1 MAAASRAG
9 VTDRDAALARALRS
23 LDGLSV
29 GDAFGEAC
37 LVDTRTLLAR
47 LAHRWLPDPPWVFS
61 DDTVMGISVVETLE
75 EHGGIDQDA
84 LARRFG
90 HKLRLDPWRGYGRVT
105 HQILT
110 EIARGG
116 DWRTLSAAAFD
127 GVGSMGN
134 GGAMRAGPIGA
145 YFAGDLEMAA
155 EQARLAAAV
164 THANA
169 EGQAGAMAVAAAA
182 AWAAG
187 GATDPDALFAAVL
200 EVVPAGITRDT
211 IERASS
217 IGPDVE
223 VLDVVTEIGNGIHA
237 LAQDTVPFAL
247 WSVRHHLRDYES
259 ALWTAAAAL
268 GDCDTLCAIVGSIV
282 VMVPGAAG
290 VPEAWRARRERL
302 TAFTHL
308 ALPAAAR

>member
-1 MAAASRAG
+1 MG
-9 VTDRDAALARALRS
+9 DRDPKLESALHS

-47 LAHRWLPDPPWVFS
+47 LAHRRLPDPPWAFS

-75 EHGGIDQDA
+75 EFGRIDQDA

-116 DWRTLSAAAFD
+116 DWRALSAGAFD

-155 EQARLAAAV
+155 GQARLAAAV
-164 THANA
+164 THAHL

-187 GATDPDALFAAVL
+187 GGADPDALFAQVL
-200 EVVPAGITRDT
+200 DVVPAGITRDT

-217 IGPDVE
+217 VGPGVE
-223 VLDVVTEIGNGIHA
+223 VLDVVSEIGNGVQT

-247 WSVRHHLRDYES
+247 WCVRHHLRDYES

-282 VMVPGAAG
+282 VLVPGGAG
-290 VPEAWRARRERL
+290 VPPAWRARREPL

-308 ALPAAAR
+308 AVPPAAR

>member
-1 MAAASRAG
+1 VP
-9 VTDRDAALARALRS
+9 VTDRAAARARALRS

-29 GDAFGEAC
+29 GDSFGEAC

-47 LAHRWLPDPPWVFS
+47 LEHRRLPDPPWTFS
-61 DDTVMGISVVETLE
+61 DDTVMAISVVETLE
-75 EHGGIDQDA
+75 EHGAIDQDA

-116 DWRTLSAAAFD
+116 DWRALSAGAFD
-127 GVGSMGN
+127 GAGSMGN

-155 EQARLAAAV
+155 GQARLAAAV
-164 THANA
+164 THANV

-182 AWAAG
+182 AWAG
-187 GATDPDALFAAVL
+187 GAGADPDALFGTVL
-200 EVVPAGITRDT
+200 DVVPASITRDT

-217 IGPDVE
+217 IGPDAE
-223 VLDVVTEIGNGIHA
+223 VLDVVTQIGNGIRA

-247 WSVRHHLRDYES
+247 WCVRHHLRDYES

-282 VMVPGAAG
+282 VMVPGGAE
-290 VPEAWRARRERL
+290 VPEAWRAHREPL

-308 ALPAAAR
+308 AVPPGGR

>member
-1 MAAASRAG
+1 MPADRA
-9 VTDRDAALARALRS
+9 AALARALRS

-37 LVDTRTLLAR
+37 FVDTRSLLAR
-47 LAHRWLPDPPWVFS
+47 LAHRRLPDPPWNFS

-75 EHGGIDQDA
+75 EHGRIEQDA

-116 DWRTLSAAAFD
+116 DWRRLSAGAFD

-145 YFAGDLEMAA
+145 YFAGDLDAA
-155 EQARLAAAV
+155 AGQARLAAEV
-164 THANA
+164 THAHL

-187 GATDPDALFAAVL
+187 GGTDPAALFGAVL
-200 EVVPAGITRDT
+200 DVVPAGITRDT
-211 IERASS
+211 IERAAS
-217 IGPDVE
+217 IGADVD
-223 VLDVVTEIGNGIHA
+223 VLDVASQIGNGA
-237 LAQDTVPFAL
+237 TTLAQDTVPFAL

-282 VMVPGAAG
+282 AVAAG
-290 VPEAWRARRERL
+290 GTGVPAAWRARREPL

-308 ALPAAAR
+308 AEPPAAR

>member
-1 MAAASRAG
+1 MNADRAASL
-9 VTDRDAALARALRS
+9 TRALRS

-37 LVDTRTLLAR
+37 LVDTRSLLAR
-47 LAHRWLPDPPWVFS
+47 LAHRWLPDPPWAFS

-90 HKLRLDPWRGYGRVT
+90 HKLCLDPWRGYGRVT

-116 DWRTLSAAAFD
+116 DWRALSAGAFD

-145 YFAGDLEMAA
+145 YFAGDLETAA
-155 EQARLAAAV
+155 GQARLAAAV
-164 THANA
+164 THANL

-182 AWAAG
+182 AWAAEAG
-187 GATDPDALFAAVL
+187 TDPHGLFGAVL
-200 EVVPAGITRDT
+200 DVVPASITRDA

-217 IGPDVE
+217 IGADVE
-223 VLDVVTEIGNGIHA
+223 VLDVVSVIGNGIQA

-247 WSVRHHLRDYES
+247 WCVRHHLRDYES

-282 VMVPGAAG
+282 VLVPGGAG

-308 ALPAAAR
+308 AVPPAAR

>member
-1 MAAASRAG
+1 MEAENGCAHVP
-9 VTDRDAALARALRS
+9 VTDRSAALARALRS

-29 GDAFGEAC
+29 GDSFGEAC

-47 LAHRWLPDPPWVFS
+47 LERRWLPDPPWIFS
-61 DDTVMGISVVETLE
+61 DDTVMAISVVETLE
-75 EHGGIDQDA
+75 EHGAIDQDS

-116 DWRTLSAAAFD
+116 DWRALSAGVFD

-155 EQARLAAAV
+155 GQARLAAAV
-164 THANA
+164 THANI

-182 AWAAG
+182 AWVAG
-187 GATDPDALFAAVL
+187 ADPDALFGAVL
-200 EVVPAGITRDT
+200 DVVPVSITRDT

-223 VLDVVTEIGNGIHA
+223 VLDVVTQIGNGIRA

-247 WSVRHHLRDYES
+247 WCVRHHLRDYES

-282 VMVPGAAG
+282 VMVPGGAG
-290 VPEAWRARRERL
+290 VPEAWRTRRERL
-302 TAFTHL
+302 TAFTYL
-308 ALPAAAR
+308 SVPPAG

>member
-1 MAAASRAG
+1 MAAGPRAG
-9 VTDRDAALARALRS
+9 VTDRDASLARALRS

-47 LAHRWLPDPPWVFS
+47 LAHRWLPDPRWAFS
-61 DDTVMGISVVETLE
+61 DDTIMAISVVEILE

-105 HQILT
+105 HQILS

-116 DWRTLSAAAFD
+116 DWRSLSAGAFD

-145 YFAGDLEMAA
+145 YFAGDLEVAA
-155 EQARLAAAV
+155 DKARLAAAV
-164 THANA
+164 THANV

-187 GATDPDALFAAVL
+187 GATGADELFGAVL
-200 EVVPAGITRDT
+200 DVVPAGITRDT

-223 VLDVVTEIGNGIHA
+223 VLDVVGQIGNGIQA

-247 WSVRHHLRDYES
+247 WCVRHHLRDYES

-282 VMVPGAAG
+282 VLVSGSAG
-290 VPEAWRARRERL
+290 VPDAWRARREPL

-308 ALPAAAR
+308 AVPPAAR

>member
-1 MAAASRAG
+1 VVNADRAAS
-9 VTDRDAALARALRS
+9 LARALHS

-37 LVDTRTLLAR
+37 LVEARSLLAR

-116 DWRTLSAAAFD
+116 DWRALSAGAFD

-145 YFAGDLEMAA
+145 YFAGDLETAA
-155 EQARLAAAV
+155 GQARLAAEV
-164 THANA
+164 THANV

-187 GATDPDALFAAVL
+187 AGTDPHALFGAVL
-200 EVVPAGITRDT
+200 DVVPASITRDA

-217 IGPDVE
+217 IGADVE
-223 VLDVVTEIGNGIHA
+223 VLDVVSEIGNGIQA

-247 WSVRHHLRDYES
+247 WCVRHHLGDYES

-282 VMVPGAAG
+282 VLVPGGSG

-308 ALPAAAR
+308 AVPPAVR

>member
-1 MAAASRAG
+1 VTDPAAS
-9 VTDRDAALARALRS
+9 LARALRS

-37 LVDTRTLLAR
+37 LVDTPTLLAR
-47 LAHRWLPDPPWVFS
+47 LAARRLPDPPWAFS

-75 EHGGIDQDA
+75 EHGRIEQDA

-90 HKLRLDPWRGYGRVT
+90 RKLRLDPWRGYGRVT

-116 DWRTLSAAAFD
+116 DWRSLSAGAFE

-145 YFAGDLEMAA
+145 YFAGDLEVAA
-155 EQARLAAAV
+155 GQARLAAEV
-164 THANA
+164 THAHV

-187 GATDPDALFAAVL
+187 GGADPRTLFGAVL
-200 EVVPAGITRDT
+200 DVVPAGITRDT

-217 IGPDVE
+217 IGPDVDVLE
-223 VLDVVTEIGNGIHA
+223 VVSQVGNGVQT

-247 WSVRHHLRDYES
+247 WCVRHHLRDYES

-282 VMVPGAAG
+282 ALAPGGAG
-290 VPEAWRARRERL
+290 VPAAWRARREPL
-302 TAFTHL
+302 SAFTHL
-308 ALPAAAR
+308 EPPSAR

>member
-1 MAAASRAG
+1 MPADRA
-9 VTDRDAALARALRS
+9 AALARALRS

-37 LVDTRTLLAR
+37 FVDTRSLLAR
-47 LAHRWLPDPPWVFS
+47 LAERRLPDPPWAFS

-75 EHGGIDQDA
+75 EYGGIEQDA

-116 DWRTLSAAAFD
+116 DWRVLSA
-127 GVGSMGN
+127 
-134 GGAMRAGPIGA
+134 GAMRAGPIGA
-145 YFAGDLEMAA
+145 YFAGDLDAAA
-155 EQARLAAAV
+155 EQARLAAEV
-164 THANA
+164 THAHL

-187 GATDPDALFAAVL
+187 GGTDPAALFGAVL
-200 EVVPAGITRDT
+200 DVVPAGITRDT
-211 IERASS
+211 IERAAS
-217 IGPDVE
+217 IRADVD
-223 VLDVVTEIGNGIHA
+223 VLDVVSQIGNGA
-237 LAQDTVPFAL
+237 TTLAQDTVPFAL

-259 ALWTAAAAL
+259 VLWTTAAAL

-282 VMVPGAAG
+282 AVAVGGTG
-290 VPEAWRARRERL
+290 VPAAWRARREPL

-308 ALPAAAR
+308 AEPPAVR

>member
-1 MAAASRAG
+1 MAAASRAD
-9 VTDRDAALARALRS
+9 VTDRDTALARALRS
-23 LDGLSV
+23 LEGLSV

-37 LVDTRTLLAR
+37 LV
-47 LAHRWLPDPPWVFS
+47 

-127 GVGSMGN
+127 GIGSMGN

-187 GATDPDALFAAVL
+187 GGTDPDALFAAVL

-237 LAQDTVPFAL
+237 LTQDTVPFAL
-247 WSVRHHLRDYES
+247 WSVRHHLRGTNRRS
-259 ALWTAAAAL
+259 GRRRPLWATA
-268 GDCDTLCAIVGSIV
+268 TPCAPSWGASWSWFPAPPGS
-282 VMVPGAAG
+282 PRRGGRGAS
-290 VPEAWRARRERL
+290 V
-302 TAFTHL
+302 
-308 ALPAAAR
+308 

>member
-1 MAAASRAG
+1 MF
-9 VTDRDAALARALRS
+9 VTDRAAALARALRS

-116 DWRTLSAAAFD
+116 DWRALSAGAFD

-145 YFAGDLEMAA
+145 YFAGDLAMAA
-155 EQARLAAAV
+155 GQARLAAEV
-164 THANA
+164 THANV
-169 EGQAGAMAVAAAA
+169 EGQAGAMAVAAA
-182 AWAAG
+182 WAAG
-187 GATDPDALFAAVL
+187 AGTDPDALFGAVL
-200 EVVPAGITRDT
+200 DVVPASITRDT

-217 IGPDVE
+217 IAADVE
-223 VLDVVTEIGNGIHA
+223 VLDVVTQIGNGIQA

-247 WSVRHHLRDYES
+247 WCVRHHLGDYES

-268 GDCDTLCAIVGSIV
+268 GDCDTLCAIVRSIV
-282 VMVPGAAG
+282 VLVPGGAG

-308 ALPAAAR
+308 SVPPAGR